1 MSELTKTSQK
11 LNLNLNRKQFFL
23 KNKNKFWSIL
33 MLSVFFFKLSQGQT
47 ADLKIGQPAPNFTTQ
62 THEGK
67 SFELASQKGHYTV
80 LFFYPKAGTPG
91 CTNQVCAFRDNI
103 KKIKD
108 LGAEVYGISAD
119 NVEDQMN
126 FHKKHN
132 LLFTLL
138 ADPDDKI
145 IEAYGSK
152 MPLLKLSKR
161 WTFILD
167 ENLVIRAIEKD
178 VDPSLD
184 AQKVADLITQ
194 LKAKK

>member
-1 MSELTKTSQK
+1 MSQSKKNFSPT
-11 LNLNLNRKQFFL
+11 LNSFFL
-23 KNKNKFWSIL
+23 KNKFILWSL
-33 MLSVFFFKLSQGQT
+33 FMLSVFLFKLSSGQ
-47 ADLKIGQPAPNFTTQ
+47 AANLKVGDPAPNFTTK

-67 SFELASQKGHYTV
+67 SFELDSQKGHYTV

-91 CTNQVCAFRDNI
+91 CTSQVCAFRDNI

-108 LGAEVYGISAD
+108 LGAEVYGVSAD
-119 NVEDQMN
+119 SVEDQMN

-145 IEAYGSK
+145 IDAYGSK
-152 MPLLKLSKR
+152 MPILKLSKR

-184 AQKVADLITQ
+184 AQKVADLITH
-194 LKAKK
+194 LKEKK